1 MNIILLGAPGAGKGT
16 QAAYIVNKY
25 HLPHISTGDI
35 FRSNIK
41 ERTEIG
47 LIAKSFIDKGQ
58 LVPDDV
64 TLKIVEKRIVESD
77 CENGYL
83 LDGFPRTLPQAE
95 AFCNIAEVDYV
106 IDIEIPFERLL
117 HRLTG
122 RRVCEKCGASYHV
135 DFLNGKEKCDCG
147 ANLIHRD
154 DDTEETVTKRIKV
167 YTKQT
172 QPLIEYYK
180 AKGKLIAVNGDQS
193 PEKVFEEIAQKLG
206 DL

>member
-64 TLKIVEKRIVESD
+64 TLKIVEKRIAESD

>member
-16 QAAYIVNKY
+16 QAAYLVNKY
-25 HLPHISTGDI
+25 NLPHISTGDI

-64 TLKIVEKRIVESD
+64 TVKIVQLRLQEKD
-77 CENGYL
+77 CENGFL
-83 LDGFPRTLPQAE
+83 LDGFPRTIYQAE
-95 AFCNIAEVDYV
+95 ALSKITDIDYV

-122 RRVCEKCGASYHV
+122 RRVCPVCKASYHV
-135 DFLNGKEKCDCG
+135 DFLAGNEVCECG
-147 ANLIHRD
+147 AKLIHRD
-154 DDTEETVTKRIKV
+154 DDTEETVSKRINV
-167 YTKQT
+167 
-172 QPLIEYYK
+172 
-180 AKGKLIAVNGDQS
+180 
-193 PEKVFEEIAQKLG
+193 
-206 DL
+206 

>member
-16 QAAYIVNKY
+16 QAAFIVEKY

-35 FRSNIK
+35 FRYNIK

-64 TLKIVEKRIVESD
+64 TMKIVENRIKESD
-77 CENGYL
+77 CANGFL

-95 AFCNIAEVDYV
+95 AFCAISNVDYV

-122 RRVCEKCGASYHV
+122 RRVCDKCNASYHV
-135 DFLNGKEKCDCG
+135 DFLGDKTTCECG
-147 ANLIHRD
+147 GALIHRD
-154 DDTEETVTKRIKV
+154 DDTEETVAKRIKV
-167 YTKQT
+167 YTNQT
-172 QPLIEYYK
+172 QPLIDYYK
-180 AKGKLIAVNGDQS
+180 AKGKLIAVNGDQT
-193 PEKVFEEIAQKLG
+193 PEKVFEEIVKKLG
-206 DL
+206 GL